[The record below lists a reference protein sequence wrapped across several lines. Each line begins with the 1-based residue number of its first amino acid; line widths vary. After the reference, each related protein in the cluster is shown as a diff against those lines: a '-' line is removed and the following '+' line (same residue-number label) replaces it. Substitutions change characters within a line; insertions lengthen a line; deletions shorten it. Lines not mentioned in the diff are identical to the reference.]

1 VLLFFWVG
9 SCYVQMLAAA
19 FGTGT
24 KGVVGVEKA
33 LYPSTNTSSIYVL
46 PYTRVDDGHARR
58 LIICSKLSIPINL
71 TIAGGWC
78 ENGTA
83 RVLEAA
89 AGAQSPGFDPPVDR
103 AVSAGKIN
111 LGAWALATVDCGK

>member
-1 VLLFFWVG
+1 
-9 SCYVQMLAAA
+9 MMAAA

-33 LYPSTNTSSIYVL
+33 LYPSTNTSAIYAL
-46 PYTRVDDGHARR
+46 PFTRADDGGSRR
-58 LIICSKLSIPINL
+58 LIICSKLSRPMNL

-78 ENGTA
+78 ESGTA

-103 AVSAGKIN
+103 AVVGGKIA
-111 LGAWALATVDCGK
+111 LGAWALATVECGKN